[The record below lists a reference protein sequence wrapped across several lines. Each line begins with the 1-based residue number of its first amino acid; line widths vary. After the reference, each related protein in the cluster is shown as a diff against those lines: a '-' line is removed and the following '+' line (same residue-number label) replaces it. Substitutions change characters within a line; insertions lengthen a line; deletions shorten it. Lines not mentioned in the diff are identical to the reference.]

1 MQADAEPTGNE
12 ELKMAFD
19 AGMLACCINEIA
31 ELSLGAR
38 VEKVFQPEKDEIVLQ
53 MRSQEGGKRLLI
65 NAGSAAPRICFT
77 DSQKENPA
85 VPPMLCMLLRKHL
98 QGAKLTDV
106 RQAGFERVAVL
117 TFEGR
122 DEMGFAC
129 RRRLIAE
136 IMGKYSNLIFTDEDG
151 KILSVLYPIDFSAS
165 SRRQLLPGMT
175 YELPPS
181 QNKRNPLEETPEG
194 FAETAAAA
202 DPSQPADR
210 FLTAHWCGI
219 APAVA
224 REIAYRAGGRTDTP
238 VGACAKP
245 LSDRFLAVM
254 EDICSRRFS
263 PCMVSENGAPVEYAY
278 LRLEQYGAGMTVT
291 GFDRPS
297 ALLDAFFGARDREQ
311 HIRQRA
317 QDILHILTNAD
328 TRIRRKLELQQAELA
343 DCEKGAEWKKQA
355 DLITANLHAIPR
367 GAETVELTDY
377 EDWHEDGTC
386 GTVLV
391 RLDTRLT
398 PAANAQRLYKK
409 YNKSKNA
416 KVELTRQISL
426 GEAELTYLDTVF
438 DALTHAETAADLTE
452 IREELYRSGYAS
464 KMKQYKIAL
473 SRKKAVPEVLW
484 FRTDGGF
491 RVACGKNNLQNEY
504 ITHTLAGKTDYWF
517 HVKGMAGSH
526 AVLFCEGREPDVQDF
541 TEAAEIAAFYSKGAK
556 EAQGGNANVEVDY
569 TLAKNV
575 KKPAGTKPGFVIYH
589 TNWSCVVTPDAAR
602 VERLRQA
609 GKSR

>member
-1 MQADAEPTGNE
+1 
-12 ELKMAFD
+12 MAFD

-31 ELSLGAR
+31 GLSLGAR

-77 DSQKENPA
+77 DAQKENPA

-98 QGAKLTDV
+98 QGAKLTGV
-106 RQAGFERVAVL
+106 RQAGFERVAIL

-122 DEMGFAC
+122 DEMGFSC
-129 RRRLIAE
+129 ERRLIAE
-136 IMGKYSNLIFTDEDG
+136 IMGKYSNLIFTDGEG
-151 KILSVLYPIDFSAS
+151 KILAVLYPIDFSTSA
-165 SRRQLLPGMT
+165 RRQLLPGMT

-181 QNKRNPLEETPEG
+181 QNKRNPLEETAEG
-194 FAETAAAA
+194 FAAAAAAA

-210 FLTAHWCGI
+210 FLTATWCGL

-224 REIAYRAGGRTDTP
+224 REIAFRAGGRTDTP
-238 VGACAKP
+238 IGSCAVP
-245 LSDRFLAVM
+245 LSARFLAVM
-254 EDICSRRFS
+254 EDIRACRFAPS
-263 PCMVSENGAPVEYAY
+263 MVSENGVPVEYAY
-278 LRLEQYGAGMTVT
+278 LRLEQYGAGLTVT
-291 GFDRPS
+291 DFARPG

-328 TRIRRKLELQQAELA
+328 TRIRKKLELQRAELA
-343 DCEKGAEWKKQA
+343 DCGKGAEWKKQA

-367 GAETVELTDY
+367 GAEVAELTDY
-377 EDWHEDGTC
+377 EDWHGDGSY
-386 GTVLV
+386 GTVRV

-398 PAANAQRLYKK
+398 PAANAQRLYKR

-416 KVELTRQISL
+416 KVELTRQIEL
-426 GEAELTYLDTVF
+426 GETELVYLDSVF
-438 DALTHAETAADLTE
+438 DALTHAETAADLAQ

-464 KMKQYKIAL
+464 KMKQYKVTPT
-473 SRKKAVPEVLW
+473 RKKANPEVLW
-484 FRTDGGF
+484 FRTTGGF

-526 AVLFCEGREPDVQDF
+526 AVLFCEGREPGVQDF

-556 EAQGGNANVEVDY
+556 EAQGGNENVEVDY

-575 KKPAGTKPGFVIYH
+575 KKPAGAKPGFVIYH
-589 TNWSCVVTPDAAR
+589 TNWSCVVTPDPAR
-602 VERLRQA
+602 VEKLRV
-609 GKSR
+609 

>member
-1 MQADAEPTGNE
+1 
-12 ELKMAFD
+12 MAFD

-31 ELSLGAR
+31 GLSLGAR

-77 DSQKENPA
+77 DAQKENPA

-98 QGAKLTDV
+98 QGAKLTGV
-106 RQAGFERVAVL
+106 RQAGFERVAIL

-122 DEMGFAC
+122 DEMGFSC
-129 RRRLIAE
+129 ERRLIAE
-136 IMGKYSNLIFTDEDG
+136 IMGKYSNLIFTDGEG
-151 KILSVLYPIDFSAS
+151 KILAVLYPIDFSTSA
-165 SRRQLLPGMT
+165 RRQLLPGMT

-181 QNKRNPLEETPEG
+181 QNKRNPLEETAEG
-194 FAETAAAA
+194 FAAAAAAA

-210 FLTAHWCGI
+210 FLTATWCGL

-224 REIAYRAGGRTDTP
+224 REIAFRASGRTDTP
-238 VGACAKP
+238 IGSCAVP
-245 LSDRFLAVM
+245 LSARFLAVM
-254 EDICSRRFS
+254 EDIRACRFAPS
-263 PCMVSENGAPVEYAY
+263 MVSENGVPVEYAY
-278 LRLEQYGAGMTVT
+278 LRLEQYGTGLTVT
-291 GFDRPS
+291 DFARPG

-328 TRIRRKLELQQAELA
+328 TRIRKKLELQRAELA
-343 DCEKGAEWKKQA
+343 DCGKGAEWKKQA

-367 GAETVELTDY
+367 GAEVAELTDY
-377 EDWHEDGTC
+377 EDWHGDGSY
-386 GTVLV
+386 GTVRV

-398 PAANAQRLYKK
+398 PAANAQRLYKR

-416 KVELTRQISL
+416 KVELTRQIEL
-426 GEAELTYLDTVF
+426 GETELVYLDSVF
-438 DALTHAETAADLTE
+438 DALTHAETAADLAQ

-464 KMKQYKIAL
+464 KMKQYKVTPA
-473 SRKKAVPEVLW
+473 RKKTNPEVLW
-484 FRTDGGF
+484 FRTTGGF

-526 AVLFCEGREPDVQDF
+526 AVLFCEGREPGVQDF
-541 TEAAEIAAFYSKGAK
+541 TEAAEIAALYSKGAK
-556 EAQGGNANVEVDY
+556 EAQGGNENVEVDY

-575 KKPAGTKPGFVIYH
+575 KKPAGAKPGFVIYH
-589 TNWSCVVTPDAAR
+589 TNWSCVVTPDPAR
-602 VERLRQA
+602 VEKLRV
-609 GKSR
+609 

>member
-1 MQADAEPTGNE
+1 
-12 ELKMAFD
+12 MAFD

-31 ELSLGAR
+31 GLSLGAR

-77 DSQKENPA
+77 DAQKENPA

-98 QGAKLTDV
+98 QGAKLTGV
-106 RQAGFERVAVL
+106 RQAGFERVAIL

-122 DEMGFAC
+122 DEMGFSC
-129 RRRLIAE
+129 ERRLIAE
-136 IMGKYSNLIFTDEDG
+136 IMGKYSNLIFTDGEG
-151 KILSVLYPIDFSAS
+151 KILAVLYPIDFSTSA
-165 SRRQLLPGMT
+165 RRQLLPGMT

-181 QNKRNPLEETPEG
+181 QNRRNPLEETAEG
-194 FAETAAAA
+194 FAAAAAAA

-210 FLTAHWCGI
+210 FLTATWCGL

-224 REIAYRAGGRTDTP
+224 REIAFRAGGRTDTP
-238 VGACAKP
+238 IGSCAIP
-245 LSDRFLAVM
+245 LSARFLAVM
-254 EDICSRRFS
+254 EDIRACRFAPS
-263 PCMVSENGAPVEYAY
+263 MVSENGVPVEYAY
-278 LRLEQYGAGMTVT
+278 LRLEQYGTGLTVT
-291 GFDRPS
+291 DFARPG

-328 TRIRRKLELQQAELA
+328 TRIRKKLELQRAELA
-343 DCEKGAEWKKQA
+343 DCGKGAEWKKQA

-367 GAETVELTDY
+367 GAEVAELTDY
-377 EDWHEDGTC
+377 EDWHGDGSY
-386 GTVLV
+386 GTVRV

-398 PAANAQRLYKK
+398 PAANAQRLYKR

-416 KVELTRQISL
+416 KVELTRQIEL
-426 GEAELTYLDTVF
+426 GETELVYLDSVF
-438 DALTHAETAADLTE
+438 DALTHAETAADLAQ

-464 KMKQYKIAL
+464 KMKQYKVTPT
-473 SRKKAVPEVLW
+473 RKKANPEVLW
-484 FRTDGGF
+484 FRTTGGF

-526 AVLFCEGREPDVQDF
+526 AVLFCEGREPGVQDF

-556 EAQGGNANVEVDY
+556 EAQGGNENVEVDY

-575 KKPAGTKPGFVIYH
+575 KKPAGAKPGFVIYH
-589 TNWSCVVTPDAAR
+589 TNWSCVVTPDPTKVEKLR
-602 VERLRQA
+602 V
-609 GKSR
+609 